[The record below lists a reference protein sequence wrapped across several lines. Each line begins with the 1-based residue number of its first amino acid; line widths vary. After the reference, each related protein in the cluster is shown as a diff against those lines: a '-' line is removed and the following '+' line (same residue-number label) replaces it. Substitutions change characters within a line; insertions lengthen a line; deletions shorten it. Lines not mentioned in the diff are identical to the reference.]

1 MTAVTQVHRLRNPRT
16 QVSNRLFRLRGLVVP
31 RWPLIRRPAPRTV
44 PVADVGRNIQV
55 KIASTRSEWEQAFRL
70 VEENYEAH
78 GYETPQA
85 GAYRFTPYHA
95 LPDTFVVVAKE
106 HDRVLATL
114 SVILDNALLG
124 LPAES
129 IYAAEIENYRNQG
142 RRLFELGNLADSG
155 LSRREFL
162 PVFLTLV
169 QVAVQTAL
177 HQRADTAL
185 IATTVRHG
193 IFYRKVMGFVE
204 LGPSRPYPYVR
215 DTLAQAYW
223 LDAGHLRATLPA
235 MHQRLIGNALPSDVL
250 AMPRMPTHLVHEL
263 AGQSSKCAAGTIA
276 EVLRSLSRN
285 GNPRRW

>member
-1 MTAVTQVHRLRNPRT
+1 MTAVTQVRRLRNPRT
-16 QVSNRLFRLRGLVVP
+16 QVSNRLFRLRGLTIP
-31 RWPLIRRPAPRTV
+31 RWSLIRRPAPRTV
-44 PVADVGRNIQV
+44 PVADVGRGIHV

-78 GYETPQA
+78 GYEAPHA
-85 GAYRFTPYHA
+85 GEYRFTPYHV

-114 SVILDNALLG
+114 SVILDNTLLG
-124 LPAES
+124 LPAEA
-129 IYAAEIENYRNQG
+129 IYPGEIEDARTRG
-142 RRLFELGNLADSG
+142 RRFFEFGNLADSS

-185 IATTVRHG
+185 ITTTVRHG
-193 IFYRKVMGFVE
+193 TFYRKVMGFVP
-204 LGPSRPYPYVR
+204 LGPIQPYPYVR

-223 LDAGHLRATLPA
+223 LDARHLKTTLPA
-235 MHQRLIGNALPSDVL
+235 MHQRLIGNVLPTDVL
-250 AMPRMPTHLVHEL
+250 VPARIPTHLVNHL
-263 AGQSSKCAAGTIA
+263 ASQSSKCAASSIA
-276 EVLRSLSRN
+276 EVLRAVDRN
-285 GNPRRW
+285 GSPRRW